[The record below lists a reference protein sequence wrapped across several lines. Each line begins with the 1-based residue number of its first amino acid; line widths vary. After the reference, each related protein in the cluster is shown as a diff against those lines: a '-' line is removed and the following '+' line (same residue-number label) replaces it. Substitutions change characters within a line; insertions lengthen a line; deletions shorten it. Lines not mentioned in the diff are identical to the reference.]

1 MTTKKRELVNDI
13 ELRSVPA
20 KTRFSEEN
28 IFVVG
33 GGNEKHAGFWSQG
46 RGRSNRDVKLII
58 VRKDEEVMQ

>member
-33 GGNEKHAGFWSQG
+33 GGNEKHAGFWS
-46 RGRSNRDVKLII
+46 
-58 VRKDEEVMQ
+58 